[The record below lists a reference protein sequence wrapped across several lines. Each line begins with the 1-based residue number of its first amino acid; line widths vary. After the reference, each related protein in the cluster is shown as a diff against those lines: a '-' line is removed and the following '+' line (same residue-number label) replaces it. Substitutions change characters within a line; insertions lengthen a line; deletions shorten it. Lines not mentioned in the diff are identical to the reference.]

1 MEDTEGWWHPQ
12 ATAVGREGTLEL
24 VARGTAA
31 LTYRELC
38 VPDDLEHRG
47 VTDIPNYHYRDDALE
62 IWGAIERWGG
72 GHGHG
77 DNRDE
82 AVGDGDMEMGMTKMG
97 TTGWD
102 RRDGT
107 WGWGRG
113 DGTWGSGHEDCTLE
127 MGTWGWRQQAWG
139 HGDRDGGGQW
149 GWGHGLGDISDGS
162 NKDEDVGNGD
172 DEDGG
177 NRAGDRD
184 HRVGSCW
191 R

>member
-72 GHGHG
+72 DMGMGTTGMGPWEMGPWRWGHGDGNDEDG

-82 AVGDGDMEMGMTKMG
+82 TAGLGHGDGDMGIRPRGLYAGDGDMGME
-97 TTGWD
+97 TTG
-102 RRDGT
+102 
-107 WGWGRG
+107 
-113 DGTWGSGHEDCTLE
+113 
-127 MGTWGWRQQAWG
+127 MGTWG
-139 HGDRDGGGQW
+139 
-149 GWGHGLGDISDGS
+149 
-162 NKDEDVGNGD
+162 
-172 DEDGG
+172 
-177 NRAGDRD
+177 
-184 HRVGSCW
+184 
-191 R
+191 